1 MDLINKIKNIILL
14 IPTAF
19 IIFIVIKTIYYQSN
33 NITFVINQQPFLFI
47 YNYTRHISDY
57 NKTEIIDNY
66 LSSIP
71 SKYNNYK
78 NSERQA
84 LESLLS
90 LKILS
95 NDTNDTTISEAK
107 SKLLGVFSKLS
118 NMSKNIKTI
127 MLYDTDFSYFGNKM
141 IILNNLIYYCEILG
155 FENIYLHPS
164 KSWFLKNVVQN
175 DKINIVIINKSEI
188 NCEDINIL
196 CIKLYSD
203 SAMFILYQSVFKP
216 EIRINIIKNE
226 IKRNLPNVRLDPN
239 DLYIHIRSG
248 DIFDKSIQPSY
259 AQPPLCFYQKIM
271 ENFKFRKIYIISLND
286 NNPVINK
293 LLDKYPNIN
302 FRQNNLEIDVSILIH
317 SYNLVGSVSSF
328 FTSAIKFNDNLRNVW
343 EYDNYRTSEKWRH
356 LHYEFYKF
364 PINYRIFKMKPSEN
378 YKNEMFAMIN
388 QPNQLNLMIE
398 EICINNFYVI
408 LPCMD

>member
-78 NSERQA
+78 NSERQT